1 MTLAALTGNDTMT
14 FYVGANSRT
23 LNDYAD
29 GDVITLEYSDDIMG
43 MKEGKYGNTLYA
55 LNQTGKILYL
65 ATMVIFTVTI
75 MIVLY
80 YSKLN
85 NILAFCIGLA
95 VVTLSE
101 QIVNLFLILGN
112 NFNQIVIK
120 LLKTFFNLDLA
131 KTINKDINKS
141 DAEIIQNQK

>member
-1 MTLAALTGNDTMT
+1 MIKDSLKLSFMEQRKNQFLIFTISLLSIGFIQYLRKIANGYKLT
-14 FYVGANSRT
+14 
-23 LNDYAD
+23 
-29 GDVITLEYSDDIMG
+29 
-43 MKEGKYGNTLYA
+43 
-55 LNQTGKILYL
+55 QTGKILYL

-101 QIVNLFLILGN
+101 QIAKLFLILGN
-112 NFNQIVIK
+112 NFNQIIIK
-120 LLKTFFNLDLA
+120 ILKTFFNLDLS

>member
-1 MTLAALTGNDTMT
+1 MIKDYLKLSFMEQRKNQFLIFTISLLSIG
-14 FYVGANSRT
+14 FIQYLRKIANG
-23 LNDYAD
+23 Y
-29 GDVITLEYSDDIMG
+29 
-43 MKEGKYGNTLYA
+43 K

-85 NILAFCIGLA
+85 NILSFCIGLA

-101 QIVNLFLILGN
+101 QIAKLFLILGN

-120 LLKTFFNLDLA
+120 IIKTFLNLDLS
-131 KTINKDINKS
+131 KIINKDINKS
-141 DAEIIQNQK
+141 DDEIIQNQK

>member
-1 MTLAALTGNDTMT
+1 MIKDSLKLSFMEQRKNQFLIFTISLLSIG
-14 FYVGANSRT
+14 FIQYLRKIANG
-23 LNDYAD
+23 Y
-29 GDVITLEYSDDIMG
+29 
-43 MKEGKYGNTLYA
+43 K

-101 QIVNLFLILGN
+101 QIAKLFLILGN
-112 NFNQIVIK
+112 NFNQIIIK
-120 LLKTFFNLDLA
+120 ILKTFFNLDLD

>member
-1 MTLAALTGNDTMT
+1 MIKDYLKLSFMEQRKNQFLIFTISLLSIG
-14 FYVGANSRT
+14 FIQYLRKIANG
-23 LNDYAD
+23 Y
-29 GDVITLEYSDDIMG
+29 
-43 MKEGKYGNTLYA
+43 K

-101 QIVNLFLILGN
+101 QIAKLFLILGN

-120 LLKTFFNLDLA
+120 IIKTFLNLDLS

>member
-1 MTLAALTGNDTMT
+1 MIKDSLKLSFMEQRKNQFLIFTISLLSIG
-14 FYVGANSRT
+14 FIQYLRKIANG
-23 LNDYAD
+23 Y
-29 GDVITLEYSDDIMG
+29 
-43 MKEGKYGNTLYA
+43 K

-101 QIVNLFLILGN
+101 QIAKLFLILGN

-120 LLKTFFNLDLA
+120 ILKTFFNLDLT